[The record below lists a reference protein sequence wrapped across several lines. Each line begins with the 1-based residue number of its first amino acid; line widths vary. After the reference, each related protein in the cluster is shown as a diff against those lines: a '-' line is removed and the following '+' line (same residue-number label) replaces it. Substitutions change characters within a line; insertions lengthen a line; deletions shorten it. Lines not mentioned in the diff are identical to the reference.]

1 MEKRLAGSKTFCGH
15 FVFMKNETLTLFA
28 FTALLLSSVAALDA
42 NAEVATAK
50 AQVIVHPEQPGI
62 PIPADFLGFSVEKK
76 ILSIECF
83 QPRNSVLINLFT
95 NLGGGVLRVGANEG
109 DSTFWSRTEMSP
121 LPAMKT
127 LGYSLMPLTIGPP
140 SLDNLYAFAKQSGWR
155 VIHGL
160 NLGTYDPAMAA
171 DEVAYALQVGGPAVL
186 AFEVGNE
193 PNLYRKN
200 SSRAGLRPADYGY
213 AQYRHEIEGY
223 YSAILAKAPRAPLGG
238 PATTRFCNWLPDFV
252 RDFKTE
258 ITLVTSHG
266 YALSGNE
273 KDPQSIW
280 FPSIENL
287 LRPQKDK
294 EQVWLP
300 KLEAAKAAGIPC
312 RFDEYNSCTDG
323 GKRGV
328 SDVFASALWNLDFM
342 LDVAEHGGAGV
353 NLHGAFVSKAGYSPF
368 SFRDNRFYVNPI
380 YYSMLLFHQ
389 AARGHMVPVECQ
401 TPMNIA
407 VHAVQGDDHKLRVVL
422 INKDLTN
429 LVVASIMG
437 DLPNRK
443 AEVIHLT
450 APSATA
456 TEGVTLAGSAVAE
469 NGTWTPQPGEPVSGV
484 DGKFEVS
491 LPAASAALLTIGD

>member
-1 MEKRLAGSKTFCGH
+1 MNLKTNVHLIALA
-15 FVFMKNETLTLFA
+15 LTLC
-28 FTALLLSSVAALDA
+28 TLQTK
-42 NAEVATAK
+42 AEVAVAK
-50 AQVIVHPEQPGI
+50 AQVIVHPEQPGVS
-62 PIPADFLGFSVEKK
+62 IPADFLGFSFEKK

-83 QPRNSVLINLFT
+83 QPGNSVLINLLT
-95 NLGGGVLRVGANEG
+95 NLGGGVLRIGANEG
-109 DSTFWSRTEMSP
+109 DSTFWSRAEMDP

-127 LGYSLMPLTIGPP
+127 LGYSLKPLTIGPP
-140 SLDNLYAFAKQSGWR
+140 SLDNLYAFSKQSGWR

-160 NLGTYDPAMAA
+160 NLGTGETAMSA
-171 DEVAYALQVGGPAVL
+171 DEVAYAFQVGGSSVL

-200 SSRAGLRPADYGY
+200 SSQAGLRPADYNY

-223 YSAILAKAPRAPLGG
+223 YSAILAKTPRAPLGG

-252 RDFKTE
+252 RDFKTQ

-300 KLEAAKAAGIPC
+300 KLEAAQAAGIPC
-312 RFDEYNSCTDG
+312 RFDEYNSCTSG
-323 GKRGV
+323 GKAGV
-328 SDVFASALWNLDFM
+328 SDVFASALWNLDYM
-342 LDVAEHGGAGV
+342 LAVSEHGGAGV
-353 NLHGAFVSKAGYSPF
+353 NLHGAFSAKAGYSAF

-389 AARGHMVPVECQ
+389 AARGRVVAVECQ
-401 TPMNIA
+401 TPTNFT
-407 VHAVQGDDHKLRVVL
+407 VHAFLGDDRKLRVLL
-422 INKDLTN
+422 INKDLTQS
-429 LVVASIMG
+429 VVAAISSRAPCG
-437 DLPNRK
+437 K
-443 AEVIHLT
+443 AEVIRLN
-450 APSATA
+450 APSASA
-456 TEGVTLAGSAVAE
+456 TDGVTLAGSAVVE
-469 NGTWTPQPGEPVSGV
+469 NGTWTPQPGEPLSCA
-484 DGKFEVS
+484 DGKFEVI
-491 LPAASAALLTIGD
+491 LPAASAALLTIDN